1 MHMVSFWFVLLWF
14 QYSDIIMSMMASQI
28 TCVSIVYST
37 ICSGTDQRKHQ
48 SLASLAFVRGIHRWQ
63 DKAPIMRKMFSFD
76 DVIMLLVFRDWCIIY
91 TCILQGGFTATRAI
105 ITLHWRH
112 NDHKGI
118 SNHQPHHCLL
128 NHLFRRRSKKTS
140 KLRVTSL
147 CVGNSPGTGEFPA
160 QMASKGKNVFIWWR
174 HHVKKRGFVHSDDIF
189 TCVLQDFFTASG
201 GSHIINITQ
210 KSLVNPSNLLEFQTN
225 FKYKI

>member
-1 MHMVSFWFVLLWF
+1 MHMVFFWFLLLWF
-14 QYSDIIMSMMASQI
+14 HYSDIIMSMMASQI
-28 TCVSIVYST
+28 TGISIVYST

-48 SLASLAFVRGIHRWQ
+48 SLASLAFVRGIHWWPVNSLHKGPVTQ
-63 DKAPIMRKMFSFD
+63 KMFSFD
-76 DVIMLLVFRDWCIIY
+76 DVIMLLVFRDWCIIF

-140 KLRVTSL
+140 KLRVTGL
-147 CVGNSPGTGEFPA
+147 CVGNSPGTGEFPT
-160 QMASKGKNVFIWWR
+160 QMASNTENVSIWLRPHKIDITRKTRFRALRWYN
-174 HHVKKRGFVHSDDIF
+174 HLCSSGFLHCLWGQS
-189 TCVLQDFFTASG
+189 
-201 GSHIINITQ
+201 
-210 KSLVNPSNLLEFQTN
+210 
-225 FKYKI
+225 